1 MKLSE
6 LYAKLQTAGSIDSY
20 VLYLAAPDTD
30 GLDVDLAAVGRV
42 EVHAET
48 GEVRLY
54 PASTSTDVDSVEP
67 EPYLGMM
74 LSELPFDASAENDFR
89 LMAEIP
95 LLRDDSG
102 DDRVGFAA
110 ICDLHIGPESE
121 EAWLLVRPA
130 SDFATGLL
138 PA

>member
-54 PASTSTDVDSVEP
+54 PASTSTDVDSV
-67 EPYLGMM
+67 
-74 LSELPFDASAENDFR
+74 
-89 LMAEIP
+89 
-95 LLRDDSG
+95 
-102 DDRVGFAA
+102 
-110 ICDLHIGPESE
+110 
-121 EAWLLVRPA
+121 
-130 SDFATGLL
+130 
-138 PA
+138 